1 MKYTKALITACAVAT
16 ACASFAATL
25 DKHGEDISRTNF
37 SWNSKTTDYVGSNFS
52 DCSAVYTTF
61 KYGADYT
68 DATFARANLYGA
80 SFGSKSTTSN
90 TDFTSADLR
99 KAENLDTSGCIFK
112 NTIMVDGSVSNFE
125 MDSSDDVFM
134 VYNTKDIDILL
145 GAQNYSVSG
154 GATFIFRLSEAA
166 SQDDP
171 WGFGSIVGQEGTS
184 LSFGAGTKLIF
195 DFGTSDASIDEA
207 YTLFENIALSGTEN
221 VSISFVANG
230 AAVEGN
236 FSLNSDGTA
245 TRSAVPE
252 PSTYAAIF
260 GLVALAFCAFRKRR

>member
-1 MKYTKALITACAVAT
+1 MKYTKALITACAVSA

-37 SWNSKTTDYVGSNFS
+37 AWSSVASDYIGSNFS
-52 DCSAVYTTF
+52 DCSAVYTSF
-61 KYGADYT
+61 KYKADYT
-68 DATFARANLYGA
+68 NATFARANLQGA
-80 SFGSKSTTSN
+80 NFGSASTTSN

-99 KAENLDTSGCIFK
+99 KAEKLDTSGCIFK

-125 MDSSDDVFM
+125 MDSSDDIFV
-134 VYNTKDIDILL
+134 VYNSKGVDILL
-145 GAQNYSVSG
+145 DAQSYSVSG
-154 GATFIFRLSEAA
+154 GATFLFRLSEAV

-171 WGFGSIVGQEGTS
+171 WGFGSIVGREGTS
-184 LSFGAGTKLIF
+184 LAFGAGSKLIF
-195 DFGTSDASIDEA
+195 DFGTKDASIDET

-221 VSISFVANG
+221 VSVSFISNG
-230 AAVEGN
+230 SAVEGN

-260 GLVALAFCAFRKRR
+260 GLVALAFCACRKRR